1 MMQQPLTHYNMPG
14 LNQNLFQYQPQQ
26 RSQQQLQYQQVA
38 LAAQQQHY
46 PFYNQ
51 QTNQQGQT
59 RSQSNRQ
66 QLQTNNQPWSPLSP
80 AQWQNPNYADPRSYG
95 SYGPSSASAS
105 NANWQ
110 VGPHP
115 QGNSY
120 GQGRS
125 QSGNSTN
132 TPAANSSSA
141 QYSYA
146 GWNYNQAQGSQGP
159 TNQYNYGPDS
169 SNGPPSTFAYQA
181 PTGYDHFSSE
191 SAPPPN
197 YNRQ

>member
-1 MMQQPLTHYNMPG
+1 
-14 LNQNLFQYQPQQ
+14 
-26 RSQQQLQYQQVA
+26 LQYQQVA

-51 QTNQQGQT
+51 QTSQQGQN

-80 AQWQNPNYADPRSYG
+80 AQWQNPNYGKRISIQFNFIFFLFLADPRSYG

-132 TPAANSSSA
+132 TPAGNSNTA
-141 QYSYA
+141 QYSYP
-146 GWNYNQAQGSQGP
+146 GWSYSQAQGSQGP

-169 SNGPPSTFAYQA
+169 STGPPNAFAYQA
-181 PTGYDHFSSE
+181 PTGYDHFSSD
-191 SAPPPN
+191 SAPPAT